1 MEYKRAVE
9 DKNIGPLIKT
19 SMTRCIHC
27 TRCVRFTEQIAGE
40 FTLGQV
46 GRGKTNEISTYIENM
61 VTNEL
66 SGNVVDLCPV
76 GALNNLP
83 YSFTARPWE
92 LKSNYS
98 IDVMDGLGSSI
109 DVHTRGSDTM
119 RILPRINDEVNEEWI
134 SDKSRHAF
142 DGLRKQRLH
151 MPMARQADGTFK
163 ELTWEEALSIAS
175 QKLGSVKGNEIQGI
189 IGQFNDIESIL
200 AFKDLLNRLNCDNID
215 VRRNAPHFNADFRS
229 QYLMNSRITGIDE
242 TDLLILIGFNPKV
255 ESPVLNA
262 RIRKAVNVNGLDVA
276 LIGSAPNLTY
286 DYNHLGNTAEVLK
299 DLAEG
304 NHPFNERLAKAELP
318 MVLISTSAL
327 ERSDGAAIMNYIYK
341 LGENSNLINKK
352 EKWNGINVLH
362 TEASRVGA
370 LDLGIVPRTDLK
382 SLKPKVV
389 YLLGADNFRHEE
401 IPEDAFVIY
410 QGHTGDEGAYYADL
424 IIPGASY
431 LEKQGLFVNTDG
443 RPQQTRAAQAPPGF
457 GREDW
462 MILRALSEEL
472 GIPLPYDSLDEVRTR
487 LAELAPHL
495 VKFDVI
501 ENSGFENLA
510 LRFNP
515 KGDLKLN
522 KTPLTDNV
530 DNFYQTDVIS
540 RNSQVM
546 ARCTKELNP
555 KKQYNFKEHVQTWL
569 TH

>member
-92 LKSNYS
+92 LKSNYTV
-98 IDVMDGLGSSI
+98 DVMDGLGSNI

-119 RILPRINDEVNEEWI
+119 RILPRINDEINEEWI

-151 MPMARQADGTFK
+151 VPMSRQADGTFK

-175 QKLGSVKGNEIQGI
+175 QKLGSVNGNEIQGI

-229 QYLMNSRITGIDE
+229 QYLMNSRVTGIDE
-242 TDLLILIGFNPKV
+242 TDLLIIIGTNPKV

-286 DYNHLGNTAEVLK
+286 DYHHLGNTAEVLK

-304 NHPFNERLAKAELP
+304 NHPFSERLAKAELP
-318 MVLISTSAL
+318 MVIISTSTL

-352 EKWNGINVLH
+352 EKWNGINILH
-362 TEASRVGA
+362 NEASRVGA

-401 IPEDAFVIY
+401 IPDDAFVIY

-443 RPQQTRAAQAPPGF
+443 RPQ
-457 GREDW
+457 
-462 MILRALSEEL
+462 
-472 GIPLPYDSLDEVRTR
+472 
-487 LAELAPHL
+487 
-495 VKFDVI
+495 
-501 ENSGFENLA
+501 
-510 LRFNP
+510 
-515 KGDLKLN
+515 
-522 KTPLTDNV
+522 
-530 DNFYQTDVIS
+530 
-540 RNSQVM
+540 
-546 ARCTKELNP
+546 
-555 KKQYNFKEHVQTWL
+555 
-569 TH
+569 